1 MEIARALAQVP
12 RFGQGGWREREAAMK
27 ADYVIVGAGSAG
39 CVLAN
44 RLTEDPSARVVLLE
58 AGGRDWSPLIH
69 VPAGFMKLLD
79 HPSLTWGYHAEPDP
93 GTAGRAILYPRG
105 RVLGGSSS
113 INGLIY
119 IRGQPEDFDHW
130 AQLGNRGWGWDDVL
144 PFFKKAENWEGEE
157 GEVHGKGGPLY
168 TSRME
173 RSSPLC
179 AAVIEAGKQIGL
191 EYRED
196 VNDLPPGAGDSIG
209 WCQQTRGG
217 RTRAS
222 AARTY
227 LRPAMKRPNLEVV
240 TKAQVRRILFD
251 GKRAIGVEFARGGA
265 IERAEAGRE
274 VILSAG
280 AVNSPQILQL
290 SGVGDPDHLTRIG
303 VSVQHALPGVGQ
315 NMQDHYI
322 ARISFTVSG
331 TPTVN
336 ERSRGLALAGEV
348 LRYLVAGKGI
358 LTYSASL
365 AAASVKVLEESAT
378 PDVQCSI
385 APGSFKDGQIGEL
398 DEFPGITTGAWQM
411 RPLSRG
417 YVLAKSADPAEAPA
431 INPRYLSDSTDRRAI
446 IGGLRFVRRLFA
458 APALANYIGTE
469 ILPGTQVASDDELL
483 DYARQKGST
492 VYHATCTCK
501 MGGDRMAVVDDQL
514 RVHGIEGL
522 RVIDASVMPT
532 VTSTNTN
539 APTIMIAERGADLI
553 RRAARASAPAAIAA

>member
-1 MEIARALAQVP
+1 
-12 RFGQGGWREREAAMK
+12 MK
-27 ADYVIVGAGSAG
+27 ADYVIIGAGSAG

-44 RLTEDPSARVVLLE
+44 RLTEDPNIRVLLIE
-58 AGGRDWSPLIH
+58 AGGRDWSPYIH
-69 VPAGFMKLLD
+69 VPAGFMKMLD
-79 HPSLTWGYHAEPDP
+79 HPTLTWGYHAEPDP

-119 IRGQPEDFDHW
+119 VRGQPEDFDHW

-144 PFFKKAENWEGEE
+144 PYFRQAENWEGDET
-157 GEVHGKGGPLY
+157 EVRGKGGPLF
-168 TSRME
+168 TSKMDR
-173 RSSPLC
+173 SPLC
-179 AAVIEAGKQIGL
+179 EAVIEAGREIGL

-196 VNDLPPGAGDSIG
+196 VNDLPAGAGDSIG

-217 RTRAS
+217 RWRGST
-222 AARTY
+222 ARTY
-227 LRPAMKRPNLEVV
+227 LRPVIKRPNLEVV
-240 TKAQVRRILFD
+240 TKALVRRILFD
-251 GKRAIGVEFARGGA
+251 GTRAVGVEYERGGA
-265 IERAEAGRE
+265 VQRADAGHE

-280 AVNSPQILQL
+280 AVNSPHILQL
-290 SGVGDPDHLTRIG
+290 SGVGAPEHLSRVGIP
-303 VSVQHALPGVGQ
+303 VHHALPGVGQ
-315 NMQDHYI
+315 NLQDHYI
-322 ARISFTVSG
+322 VRISYPVSG
-331 TPTVN
+331 MPTVN
-336 ERSRGLALAGEV
+336 ERSRGVALAGEI
-348 LRYLVAGKGI
+348 LRYLVTGKGI

-365 AAASVKVLEESAT
+365 AAASVKVLEELAT

-398 DEFPGITTGAWQM
+398 DDFPGITAGAWQM

-417 YVLAKSADPAEAPA
+417 YVEAKSNDPREAPA
-431 INPRYLSDSTDRRAI
+431 INPRYLSEQTDRRAI

-458 APALANYIGTE
+458 APALAKYCGDE
-469 ILPGTQVASDDELL
+469 ILPGAAVQSDDELL

-501 MGGDRMAVVDDQL
+501 MGGDQMAVVDDQL
-514 RVHGIEGL
+514 RVYGLEGL

-553 RRAARASAPAAIAA
+553 RRAARDSTARGPAAKAA